1 LLTKCFI
8 YIIEKYFKQLAYSL
22 HQYTESGKK
31 NSEEKK
37 NNPKLVSVTFKESRE
52 KVGNLQHAH
61 LRKK

>member
-1 LLTKCFI
+1 
-8 YIIEKYFKQLAYSL
+8 LAYSL